1 MQIRYIKTHCIEV
14 LESIESILDF
24 YINKDNFFENC
35 ILAVTSKIISVSQGR
50 VIDKNSITKQELIK
64 QQADLILDPGSSKS
78 NNYGICLT
86 IKDGILIPSAGID
99 ESNGNDTY
107 ILYPEN
113 TQETAVEIWHYLRS
127 KLKINNLGVLITD
140 SHTTPMRRGV
150 TGIALGWCGFKPLY
164 SYVNKPDIYGRPLK
178 ITQINILDAL
188 ATAAVL
194 VMGEGNEQT
203 PMAVINDAPK
213 ITFLDRRP
221 NDEEQQSVV
230 ISLQEDLYAPLFKNT
245 KWL

>member
-1 MQIRYIKTHCIEV
+1 MQIKYIKTHCIKV
-14 LESIESILDF
+14 HESIELILDH
-24 YINKDNFFENC
+24 YINKDNFYENS
-35 ILAVTSKIISVSQGR
+35 ILVITSKIISVCQGR
-50 VIDKNSITKQELIK
+50 VVDKNSITKQELIK
-64 QQADLILDPGSSKS
+64 QQADLILDPELP
-78 NNYGICLT
+78 NPYCVYLT

-99 ESNGNDTY
+99 ESNGDNTY

-113 TQETAVEIWHYLRS
+113 IQETTVKIWQYLRD

-203 PMAVINDAPK
+203 PMAIINDAPK
-213 ITFLDRRP
+213 ITFLNRGP
-221 NDEEQQSVV
+221 NFEEQQSVI

-245 KWL
+245 TWV